1 MEILAKQQGETV
13 VCELP
18 TGASIEITMV
28 FTQGED
34 FRSITTV
41 QDAVTIL
48 RQNPHL
54 LTSRAQLVSVRL
66 VACGCGESAET

>member
-1 MEILAKQQGETV
+1 MDYLDWILESIMEILAKQQGETV

-18 TGASIEITMV
+18 NGASIEITMV
-28 FTQGED
+28 FMQGED
-34 FRSITTV
+34 SRSITTV

-54 LTSRAQLVSVRL
+54 LTSA
-66 VACGCGESAET
+66 A

>member
-18 TGASIEITMV
+18 NGASIEITMV

-34 FRSITTV
+34 SRFITTV

-54 LTSRAQLVSVRL
+54 LTSRA
-66 VACGCGESAET
+66 